1 MKIMRKGA
9 RADHGMK
16 SVDLKIA
23 KMRWNPTSETLD
35 ISFSSAA
42 SDFSTPARHNY
53 FLRFKAEE
61 QAAWLDM
68 LVEAGAAMDSEQFAE
83 VFRSAFPSLFKL
95 QAMDSG
101 LKIAA

>member
-16 SVDLKIA
+16 SVQLKIA
-23 KMRWNPTSETLD
+23 KMRWNPTVETLD
-35 ISFSSAA
+35 VSFTSAA
-42 SDFSTPARHNY
+42 SDFNTPARHNY
-53 FLRFKAEE
+53 FLRFDPEE

-68 LVEAGAAMDSEQFAE
+68 LVEAGASMDAEQFAS
-83 VFRSAFPSLFKL
+83 VFGKSFPSLFKL
-95 QAMDSG
+95 QAMASG